1 MAIAPNPKR
10 LTSTHKEPKAQSFIA
25 GAGKEDDNDG
35 MTRIPIQ
42 LRLRESMLKDVDK
55 AARQRGVTRA
65 AFITWS
71 ISKELESM
79 GI

>member
-1 MAIAPNPKR
+1 MVVTKQPKKNVVAR
-10 LTSTHKEPKAQSFIA
+10 IEKEADAFISKAD
-25 GAGKEDDNDG
+25 KEVDNDG
-35 MTRIPIQ
+35 MTRKPIQ
-42 LRLRESMLKDVDK
+42 LRLRESMLKDVDR